1 MKRLISWVL
10 CVAMIL
16 SLTTNVFALDAS
28 DIEVKDD
35 VDAGFIK
42 ISVVANG
49 STYQKS
55 PYNTSFISNIV
66 INKDGSW
73 SKDDSIYSYD
83 IDAKWKGNQIKVKL
97 PDGTEG
103 LVQPEIRLWVAK
115 DEEQAKFNDYE
126 NKIAKKEQSQSV
138 NVHLDNPKDI
148 KTNYVWYLYADAV
161 NPLTGEVLASDRMS
175 IDVTTQYKK
184 LSTIHYGTV
193 GIQVRYLDKAY
204 PLGPYDYYADWGK
217 QVLRTD
223 GENNWF
229 VNGDGGTYK
238 GMDGY
243 SYSDCYFDVDIRAE
257 KEAVNAINNMEEVM
271 KRITLM
277 QTKASEIVQ
286 SGGKCGWKMKDD
298 YIILSGPAYC
308 EGRAGKNGPKVYN
321 MAFYEKKKDEN
332 LEKHPT
338 INTYANWGANTR
350 DSFYTQRR
358 WVSVQVPALG
368 KGIVTINYFDEDTG
382 KKIKESDI
390 RKTTDY
396 RLPDNIFKFEQIELH
411 CKSS

>member
-49 STYQKS
+49 STYQKG

-83 IDAKWKGNQIKVKL
+83 IEAKWKGNQIKVKL
-97 PDGTEG
+97 PDGTDG
-103 LVQPEIRLWVAK
+103 LVQPVIRLWVAK
-115 DEEQAKFNDYE
+115 DAEQAEFSDPY
-126 NKIAKKEQSQSV
+126 NKVAKKEQAPSV

-148 KTNYVWYLYADAV
+148 KTNYVWYLYAEAMD
-161 NPLTGEVLASDRMS
+161 PIKGTILATDRMS

-204 PLGPYDYYADWGK
+204 PLGPYDYYADLGK
-217 QVLRTD
+217 QVPRTD

-229 VNGDGGTYK
+229 VKGDGGTYK

-243 SYSDCYFDVDIRAE
+243 SYPDCYFDVDIRAE

-286 SGGKCGWKMKDD
+286 SGGHCGWKMKDD

-308 EGRAGKNGPKVYN
+308 EGRARPNGDKVYN
-321 MAFYEKKKDEN
+321 ATLYRVESKIGTWYN
-332 LEKHPT
+332 HLT
-338 INTYANWGANTR
+338 IN
-350 DSFYTQRR
+350 
-358 WVSVQVPALG
+358 
-368 KGIVTINYFDEDTG
+368 
-382 KKIKESDI
+382 
-390 RKTTDY
+390 
-396 RLPDNIFKFEQIELH
+396 
-411 CKSS
+411 

>member
-1 MKRLISWVL
+1 MKKLISWVL

-49 STYQKS
+49 STYQKG

-83 IDAKWKGNQIKVKL
+83 IEAKWKGNQIKVKL

-103 LVQPEIRLWVAK
+103 LVQPEIRVWVAR
-115 DEEQAKFNDYE
+115 DTPDAKFGDFD
-126 NKIAKKEQSQSV
+126 NKITKRDQSNSV
-138 NVHLDNPKDI
+138 SVHLENPKDI
-148 KTNYVWYLYADAV
+148 KTNYVWYLYAEARD
-161 NPLTGEVLASDRMS
+161 PLKGTVLATDRMS

-184 LSTIHYGTV
+184 LSAIHYGTV
-193 GIQVRYLDKAY
+193 GIQVRYLDNSY
-204 PLGPYDYYADWGK
+204 PLGKYDYKNYLSEPT
-217 QVLRTD
+217 LRKD
-223 GENNWF
+223 GQNNWF
-229 VNGDGGTYK
+229 TNGDGGTYK

-243 SYSDCYFDVDIRAE
+243 SYPDCYFDVDIRAE

-277 QTKASEIVQ
+277 QTKASELGA
-286 SGGKCGWKMKDD
+286 SCNWKMNED
-298 YIILSGPAYC
+298 YVILSGPAYC
-308 EGRAGKNGPKVYN
+308 EGRAGKDGPKVYN
-321 MAFYEKKKDEN
+321 MAFYEKKAMMNKDAPEQ
-332 LEKHPT
+332 HPT
-338 INTYANWGANTR
+338 INNYANWGANTR

-358 WVSVQVPALG
+358 YVSVQVPALG